1 MVLIVHPCQGL
12 PGPVFFLSLEYF
24 FLHLGLPSED
34 AIRKH
39 EAGNPNRPH
48 SNLHR
53 TASLHGCFSG
63 QETKG
68 LNEALRSC
76 RIKKADRNT
85 AARRV

>member
-12 PGPVFFLSLEYF
+12 AGPIFFLSLEYF
-24 FLHLGLPSED
+24 LHLGLSSED

-39 EAGNPNRPH
+39 EAGNPTRPH
-48 SNLHR
+48 SDFHR
-53 TASLHGCFSG
+53 TASLQGCFFG
-63 QETKG
+63 QETRG
-68 LNEALRSC
+68 LDEALWSY